1 MNFKSDN
8 TATVCP
14 EILEAIC
21 EANHGHSASYSNDDY
36 TKRLQ
41 KQVDEI
47 FEIQT
52 SIFFTNTGTAANSLA
67 LSALVPSYGSIFCH
81 SEAHIQVDEC
91 NGPEFFTHGAK
102 LLTIEGDNG
111 KISPDELVTKIEF
124 HRSMRPHMTNP
135 YALSLTQATEC
146 GTVYYPD
153 KIKELTNIAKT
164 YDLSVHMDG
173 ARFANAVITLGM
185 SPADMTWR
193 SGVDVL
199 CFGGTKNGALMAEM
213 IIFFNQ
219 KYTLDFDYRIKRSG
233 QLMSKGRFLAAQFLT
248 LFEDNLWLKNANHA
262 NQMAKRLEETL
273 RKIPGVFIV
282 NPVEA
287 NEVFAFIPA
296 ATAGALYD
304 KGATFYAWGP
314 VDQNIY
320 RFVTSWITDPKEIAE
335 LESIVT
341 TFLTST

>member
-1 MNFKSDN
+1 
-8 TATVCP
+8 
-14 EILEAIC
+14 
-21 EANHGHSASYSNDDY
+21 
-36 TKRLQ
+36 
-41 KQVDEI
+41 
-47 FEIQT
+47 
-52 SIFFTNTGTAANSLA
+52 
-67 LSALVPSYGSIFCH
+67 
-81 SEAHIQVDEC
+81 
-91 NGPEFFTHGAK
+91 
-102 LLTIEGDNG
+102 
-111 KISPDELVTKIEF
+111 
-124 HRSMRPHMTNP
+124 
-135 YALSLTQATEC
+135 
-146 GTVYYPD
+146 
-153 KIKELTNIAKT
+153 
-164 YDLSVHMDG
+164 
-173 ARFANAVITLGM
+173 M

-282 NPVEA
+282 NPIEA